1 MLRGVGL
8 FINMYLKL
16 FFGCIKTYEAFSLR
30 CEIYNVIFLDD
41 FCYITI
47 STQSQDPDKL
57 VTGFI
62 ITTYS
67 LFCSYP
73 KSVI

>member
-1 MLRGVGL
+1 MLWSIGL
-8 FINMYLKL
+8 CVNMYIKL
-16 FFGCIKTYEAFSLR
+16 FCGCIEAYEAFSLR
-30 CEIYNVIFLDD
+30 GEINYIIFLDD

-57 VTGFI
+57 VTGFV

-67 LFCSYP
+67 LP
-73 KSVI
+73 